1 MRRREFIT
9 LLGGAAATWPL
20 VAHTQQPPMPV
31 IGFLNAA
38 SPGPWAS
45 FVAAFRNGLKESGYV
60 EGQSVVIEYRWA
72 EGKYDKLPELAADL
86 VHRGVSVI
94 AATGGSV
101 SVLSAKAAT
110 TTIPIVFS
118 TGIDP
123 VRLGLVA
130 SFNRPGGNLTG
141 VMLIVSELGGK
152 LLGLLREMVPT
163 ATLIAVLLNPNSP
176 TTEVELN
183 YIQQAARDIK
193 QEIHILHARDERE
206 IDAAFATMIQLGAR
220 ALLVGT
226 DPFFNS
232 RRDQLVALA
241 ARHRIPAIY
250 EEREYAA
257 AGGLMSYGTSFAEGY
272 RQVGLYTGRILKGEK
287 AADLP
292 VVQAVKFE
300 FVINLKT
307 AKALGLDVPLQLQQ
321 RADEVIE

>member
-1 MRRREFIT
+1 MKRRDFIT
-9 LLGGAAATWPL
+9 LLGGAAAAWPL
-20 VAHTQQPPMPV
+20 AARAQQPAMPV
-31 IGFLNAA
+31 VGFLNAA
-38 SPGPWAS
+38 SPGPWANL
-45 FVAAFRNGLKESGYV
+45 VAAFRNGLKESGYV
-60 EGQSVVIEYRWA
+60 EGQSVAIEYRWA

-86 VHRGVSVI
+86 VRRGVSVI
-94 AATGGSV
+94 VATGGSV

-123 VRLGLVA
+123 VGLGLVA
-130 SFNRPGGNLTG
+130 SLNRPGGNSTG
-141 VMLIVSELGGK
+141 VMLLVSELGGK
-152 LLGLLREMVPT
+152 LLGLLREIVPT
-163 ATLIAVLLNPNSP
+163 GTLIAVLLNPNSP
-176 TTEVELN
+176 SAEYELN
-183 YIQQAARDIK
+183 YIQQAARNIK

-206 IDAAFATMIQLGAR
+206 IDAAFATMIQLGAG
-220 ALLVGT
+220 ALLVGS

-287 AADLP
+287 PADLP
-292 VVQAVKFE
+292 IVQAAKFE
-300 FVINLKT
+300 LVINLKA
-307 AKALGLDVPLQLQQ
+307 AKSLGLTVPFGLLNA
-321 RADEVIE
+321 ADEVIE